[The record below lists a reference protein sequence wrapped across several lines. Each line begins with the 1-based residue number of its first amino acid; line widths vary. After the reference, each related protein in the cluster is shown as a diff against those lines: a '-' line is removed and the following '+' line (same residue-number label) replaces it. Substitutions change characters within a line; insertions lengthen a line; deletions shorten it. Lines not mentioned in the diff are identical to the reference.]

1 VIDTGTYSV
10 VDKIA
15 AELAPD
21 TVTVSWDGARLY
33 ATHWHKNAISIIELE
48 TRAITRR
55 GVPWC
60 SDRPRRKP
68 GRSIRIHNQSAL
80 ASSSRHCGQCCQEHV
95 RECLPR
101 ATRLSADGKWAYVL
115 DFDQQ
120 TIWALD
126 TADNSVA
133 GTLDVGGHPEA
144 MALGPVANSF
154 MSQTIWMALP
164 PSSQRRRL
172 SPRRRAGNALGVK
185 VLRCVDM
192 LTTIWM
198 PVSSLLVD
206 TPPVHRH
213 RRLIHL
219 HKDFPNS
226 TYKPV
231 VGRNHFVNYQLVKR
245 DAGRASVRPCL
256 TWHLVIGGPLCLL
269 SGPTGSDRLHTV
281 MWR

>member
-1 VIDTGTYSV
+1 
-10 VDKIA
+10 
-15 AELAPD
+15 
-21 TVTVSWDGARLY
+21 
-33 ATHWHKNAISIIELE
+33 
-48 TRAITRR
+48 
-55 GVPWC
+55 
-60 SDRPRRKP
+60 
-68 GRSIRIHNQSAL
+68 
-80 ASSSRHCGQCCQEHV
+80 
-95 RECLPR
+95 LPR

-144 MALGPVANSF
+144 MALEPVANSF

-206 TPPVHRH
+206 TPRY
-213 RRLIHL
+213 I
-219 HKDFPNS
+219 
-226 TYKPV
+226 
-231 VGRNHFVNYQLVKR
+231 
-245 DAGRASVRPCL
+245 A
-256 TWHLVIGGPLCLL
+256 IG
-269 SGPTGSDRLHTV
+269 D
-281 MWR
+281 